1 MIRALVLLT
10 AAAVVSLVLTGT
22 AAARTYYAK
31 VGPGM
36 TITVKNAS
44 GVKVSRIP
52 RGTHTI
58 RVRDTS
64 VFHNFHLI
72 GPPDVNRRTTVPFTG
87 LRIWTIRFV
96 PGVYRYRCDP
106 HRIDMHG
113 RFTVV

>member
-1 MIRALVLLT
+1 MTRALFLL
-10 AAAVVSLVLTGT
+10 AATVFVSLVVAGT
-22 AAARTYYAK
+22 AGARTYYAK

-36 TITVKNAS
+36 TITVKNAY

-72 GPPDVNRRTTVPFTG
+72 GPPDVNRRTTVAFTG
-87 LRIWTIRFV
+87 LKIWTIRFV

-106 HRIDMHG
+106 HRLEMHG

>member
-1 MIRALVLLT
+1 MTRALVLL
-10 AAAVVSLVLTGT
+10 ALIALVSLVLTGT

-106 HRIDMHG
+106 HRLHMRG
-113 RFTVV
+113 SFTVV

>member
-1 MIRALVLLT
+1 MTRPLALLAAT
-10 AAAVVSLVLTGT
+10 AFVSLVLTGT

-64 VFHNFHLI
+64 VFHNFHLL
-72 GPPDVNRRTTVPFTG
+72 GPNVNRRTTVAFTG
-87 LRIWTIRFV
+87 LKIWTIRFV

-106 HRIDMHG
+106 HRVDMHG
-113 RFTVV
+113 RFTVG

>member
-1 MIRALVLLT
+1 MTRALVLLALT
-10 AAAVVSLVLTGT
+10 VLVSLVLTGT
-22 AAARTYYAK
+22 AAARIYYAK

-44 GVKVSRIP
+44 GVKVSQIP

-87 LRIWTIRFV
+87 LRIWTVRFV

-106 HRIDMHG
+106 HRLHMRG